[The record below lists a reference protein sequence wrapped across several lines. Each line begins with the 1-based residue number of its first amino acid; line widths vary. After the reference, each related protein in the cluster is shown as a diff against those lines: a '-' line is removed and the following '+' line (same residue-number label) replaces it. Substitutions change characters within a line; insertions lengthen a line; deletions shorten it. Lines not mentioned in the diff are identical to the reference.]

1 MKTIFLAFY
10 TTLLLTSSIFVL
22 AQDFSEASLKTADTI
37 AGEQT
42 WQQFCAFC
50 HTMGKGEADIVGPN
64 LHELFKRKIGNKPG
78 FNYSDA
84 MKNEQRLWTPELFAR
99 YVKQP
104 QSVVSGNTMPPVNIP
119 AGKEVALTAYVMRKT
134 ESVSWDQPKQSSAG
148 VGGLDADLKDA
159 HPAFWELFIENTIKF
174 TLPYEDTSYS
184 FVIYFDSNGTIGGNN
199 RGMKGIWRML
209 DKRNFCF
216 SVQRIGV
223 HPYEFMHCLNP
234 NTFKEVN
241 FERVDTITPVKG
253 FDDFTIDMSFLKN
266 RPHPLAGDAH
276 PDYWNF
282 LFANT
287 MRYEIKVGKNREI
300 IDARFDPDGTIN
312 SPQGAYGN
320 WRTEGEGG
328 RKDKM
333 CYNLN
338 SVPGIEGELT
348 ECFALVLM
356 FNPRVGARWP
366 SRFDQGNSYWCD
378 VTEGRP

>member
-1 MKTIFLAFY
+1 MKTIINYWIAITSVVLSL
-10 TTLLLTSSIFVL
+10 TTS
-22 AQDFSEASLKTADTI
+22 AQDFSEASLKAADLVS
-37 AGEQT
+37 GEQT

-50 HTMGKGEADIVGPN
+50 HTMGKGEADISGPN
-64 LHELFKRKIGNKPG
+64 LHELFKRQIGKKSG
-78 FNYSDA
+78 FNYSAA
-84 MKNEQRLWTPELFAR
+84 MKDEQRQWTPELFAA

-104 QSVVSGNTMPPVNIP
+104 QSVVPGNSMPPVNIP

-134 ESVSWDQPKQSSAG
+134 ESVNWDQAKQNLG
-148 VGGLDADLKDA
+148 VGGLDADLKDS
-159 HPAFWELFIENTIKF
+159 HPNFWNLFIENTVKF
-174 TLPYEDTSYS
+174 TIPYEDTTYS
-184 FVIYFDSNGTIGGNN
+184 FVTYFDSNGTIKGNN

-216 SVQRIGV
+216 TVQRIGV

-234 NTFKEVN
+234 KKFKDAN
-241 FERVDTITPVKG
+241 FDSQYTIIPVKG
-253 FDDFTIDMSFLKN
+253 FDDFTIDMAFLEN

-287 MRYEIKVGKNREI
+287 MRYEIRVNKKPVI
-300 IDARFDPDGTIN
+300 IDARFHRDGTID
-312 SPQGAYGN
+312 SPQGAFGKWY
-320 WRTEGEGG
+320 TEGANG

-333 CYNLN
+333 CYNLEQ
-338 SVPGIEGELT
+338 VPGVEGSLT

-378 VTEGRP
+378 VIAGRS